1 MQVPFGQLLSYIL
14 SQDRLSE
21 ALVSRK
27 GGNREVTFEGSE
39 TTKLG
44 TNPVPST
51 GQVLQEPYLPAG
63 RQVRRHYLEGRASK
77 KCLADIF

>member
-44 TNPVPST
+44 TDPATSA
-51 GQVLQEPYLPAG
+51 GQAKQKPYLPAG
-63 RQVRRHYLEGRASK
+63 RQGRGRYLEGRASK
-77 KCLADIF
+77 KCLVDIF